1 MSCVLESA
9 SGVFLNMRFTLVDF
23 DALSA
28 SRALA
33 VHAGTASEAILKHFP
48 NEVSSGFVVVSI
60 NGSSVHGRM
69 YTHSRRAFS
78 SGESEPC
85 GTLAYDHV
93 GRCGLLR
100 FSQHQQ

>member
-1 MSCVLESA
+1 MSSALESA
-9 SGVFLNMRFTLVDF
+9 TCVFLDKRLTLVGF

-28 SRALA
+28 FRPLA
-33 VHAGTASEAILKHFP
+33 VHAGTSSVAMLKHLP
-48 NEVSSGFVVVSI
+48 NDVRSGFVVVSI
-60 NGSSVHGRM
+60 DGSSVHGRM

-85 GTLAYDHV
+85 GTLACDHV
-93 GRCGLLR
+93 GRYGLLR